1 MESPLITALIILLF
15 LSGLISIVLLITKTK
30 NYRRRIEY
38 LTNQIEELQ
47 SIKPLLKKL
56 ILIVCS
62 DNKSE
67 LSYITLNKDD
77 LEKVI
82 SIVSEREKRLSD
94 QRDKLKHLEQILNRL
109 YRIIFSNYESDF
121 SYKSVNVE
129 ELEKAVSLL
138 SERGKLVEKSYS
150 HLSAIPYMA
159 EIMADYSTHELDIL
173 AKRLQWGNSIERA
186 KKVESLIELKRKTKE
201 MLQES
206 NTARY
211 ELAYLLQLFPVLGE
225 YLDAEFSELPV
236 LESEEIKE
244 SSYDKTRDYLSVD
257 EYKKLSSIERN
268 QLALDRYVASHNKTK
283 WQIGRDYELYVAYMY
298 RNKGF
303 AVDTCGSYLGVN
315 DLGRD
320 LICTKN
326 NSIWIVQ
333 CKYWS
338 EIKTIHENHIA
349 QLYGTV
355 IAYCIENKKSLDEV
369 KGILI
374 TNITL
379 SDTAKKFAEYL
390 GIRYKENIPLG
401 DFPRIKCNVGHK
413 EFGKVKIYHLPFDQQ
428 YDATIISDPEECY
441 AFSVKEAEEKGF
453 RRAYKW
459 HGQ

>member
-1 MESPLITALIILLF
+1 MQTTTYSATFVSNLVCIIIALV
-15 LSGLISIVLLITKTK
+15 LISLVVILTLISKIRK
-30 NYRRRIEY
+30 YKDDNDKVWDRLRRLDPLETLFDRMYHILFPDEKSKPHY
-38 LTNQIEELQ
+38 GHIKEEEL
-47 SIKPLLKKL
+47 K
-56 ILIVCS
+56 
-62 DNKSE
+62 
-67 LSYITLNKDD
+67 
-77 LEKVI
+77 
-82 SIVSEREKRLSD
+82 
-94 QRDKLKHLEQILNRL
+94 
-109 YRIIFSNYESDF
+109 
-121 SYKSVNVE
+121 
-129 ELEKAVSLL
+129 KAVLLL
-138 SERGKLVEKSYS
+138 SERVKLVEHSYS
-150 HLSAIPYMA
+150 NLSAIPYMA
-159 EIMADYSTHELDIL
+159 EIMAEYSTHELDIL
-173 AKRLQWGNSIERA
+173 AQKLNWGNSYERA

-211 ELAYLLQLFPVLGE
+211 ELAYLLKLFPVLEE

-257 EYKKLSSIERN
+257 EYKKLSSIDRN

-298 RNKGF
+298 RTKGF
-303 AVDTCGSYLGVN
+303 TVDTCGSYLGVN

-379 SDTAKKFAEYL
+379 SDTAKRFAEYL

-401 DFPRIKCNVGHK
+401 DYPRIKCNVGYK
-413 EFGKVKIYHLPFDQQ
+413 EFGKEKIYHLPFDQQ
-428 YDATIISDPEECY
+428 YDATIISGSEEFY
-441 AFSVKEAEEKGF
+441 AYTVKEAEEKGF